1 LEDAVAV
8 FVQHRPRLL
17 SLAYRVLGSM
27 AEAEDVLQ
35 EVWLRW
41 QRTDRFTVVRP
52 AAFLSST
59 TTRLA
64 INVVQ
69 SARVRRETCMGGWL
83 AEPVDTDSDPE
94 LGAQRAEALGA
105 ALSLVLERLTPA
117 ERAAYVL
124 REAFEY
130 GYPEIAELLQVNQAN
145 VRKIVSRARRHLAE
159 EQREIVNT
167 AEHRRLLTA
176 FVSAARTG
184 DVAPLEALLASRHR
198 QPVRRQRHVGAGAQ
212 TSPVTRARVR
222 SGPRRAEEVRSGL
235 RGRSG
240 VHALE
245 QPGGLPHLDEVAVGV
260 PQVAA

>member
-1 LEDAVAV
+1 LEEAVAV
-8 FVQHRPRLL
+8 FVRHRPHLL
-17 SLAYRVLGSM
+17 SLAHRVLGSTV
-27 AEAEDVLQ
+27 EAEDVLQ

-41 QRTDRFTVVRP
+41 QRTDRCTVIRP
-52 AAFLSST
+52 VAFLSST

-69 SARVRRETCMGGWL
+69 SARVRRETCTGGWL
-83 AEPVDTDSDPE
+83 PEPLGTGSDPE
-94 LGAQRAEALGA
+94 LGVQRVETLAA
-105 ALSLVLERLTPA
+105 ALSLVLERLKPT

-130 GYPEIAELLQVNQAN
+130 GYPEIAELLELKQAN

-159 EQREIVNT
+159 ERRETVDT
-167 AEHRRLLTA
+167 AEHGRLLTA
-176 FVSAARTG
+176 FLSAARTG
-184 DVAPLEALLASRHR
+184 DVASLEALLTPRSR
-198 QPVRRQRHVGAGAQ
+198 QPVRRQRHAGAGAQ
-212 TSPVTRARVR
+212 AGPGTRARGR
-222 SGPRRAEEVRSGL
+222 SGASRAEAARSGL